1 MKSDNVNIKNKNP
14 TEPRSSVAERVLQA
28 VEGGGR
34 AESPAGPAHS
44 TTCSQERSDRKSRA
58 QHHLP
63 RGANEKSRTL
73 FKGHLAVSGDQSF
86 ARPGA
91 EGQGLMPGHTST
103 WASRRTVQ
111 RSCGAGEKRTP
122 EAQGWEPR
130 LRRGW
135 ATILKTTEKKRIRPS
150 KEPPGWVN
158 PKVDGDLAKVV

>member
-1 MKSDNVNIKNKNP
+1 MLILKTKTPQSHAAQWLRGCCRRWR
-14 TEPRSSVAERVLQA
+14 EE
-28 VEGGGR
+28 
-34 AESPAGPAHS
+34 AGPSPQLGQRTRQHAV
-44 TTCSQERSDRKSRA
+44 RRGLDRKSRA

-73 FKGHLAVSGDQSF
+73 FKGHLAMSGDQSF

-111 RSCGAGEKRTP
+111 RSWGAGEKRTP
-122 EAQGWEPR
+122 EAQGREPR

-135 ATILKTTEKKRIRPS
+135 ATILKTTEKKGNKVKQGATRLG
-150 KEPPGWVN
+150 EPQGRR
-158 PKVDGDLAKVV
+158 